1 MHNLKSPITL
11 YNVSNTQIVL
21 ITILVSII
29 ISAVVTINMLLKD
42 HLLLPQVIFSKD
54 DGKCVKVINFENGHA
69 FNCNDVNVI
78 LRRYRK
84 VMDE

>member
-11 YNVSNTQIVL
+11 YNVSNAQIVL
-21 ITILVSII
+21 MAILVSII

-42 HLLLPQVIFSKD
+42 HLLLPQVVFSSAD
-54 DGKCVKVINFENGHA
+54 NKCIKVINFENGHA
-69 FNCNDVNVI
+69 FNCNDVNII

-84 VMDE
+84 VME